1 VDIKPVQDWAKWSIR
16 RIVLTLILL
25 AILLIPMFIG

>member
-16 RIVLTLILL
+16 WIVLTLILL